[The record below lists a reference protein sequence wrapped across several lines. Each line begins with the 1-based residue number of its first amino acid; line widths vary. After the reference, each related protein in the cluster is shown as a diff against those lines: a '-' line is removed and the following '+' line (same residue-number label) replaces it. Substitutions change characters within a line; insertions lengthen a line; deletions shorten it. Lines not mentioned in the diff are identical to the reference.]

1 MVQQACL
8 WDLLEEARDDVDLL
22 IENVT
27 VWYINCFKWFVPAK
41 NWSSMQNV
49 QHNSLWWIL
58 VQLFYGVTTLAGCI
72 AKSGLMN
79 LGSKGM
85 VSASKPTITLIEVT
99 VNLPWKTWNELLM
112 QPFEFISSCTCAC
125 RGWQEHSRQSDHGP
139 VGINLSCGEKIDVSI
154 AAWACFSYI
163 NICGFNTYVCW
174 VYRHNSL

>member
-1 MVQQACL
+1 MIVFFHGPAGLSVGFVGGSKRWCRFAD
-8 WDLLEEARDDVDLL
+8 WECHSV
-22 IENVT
+22 I
-27 VWYINCFKWFVPAK
+27 YINCFKWFVPEK

-99 VNLPWKTWNELLM
+99 VNLPWKIWNELLM
-112 QPFEFISSCTCAC
+112 QPFEFISSCTCAY
-125 RGWQEHSRQSDHGP
+125 P
-139 VGINLSCGEKIDVSI
+139 VGKSI
-154 AAWACFSYI
+154 HVKATMARSA
-163 NICGFNTYVCW
+163 
-174 VYRHNSL
+174 